1 MSRNIVTFH
10 YTLRDPQGRLLDTSA
25 GGQPISYLEGAGQII
40 DGLDEALR
48 GLSAGTKQ
56 FVQVPAA
63 KAYGEHDPAQVQRVL
78 KSLLPV
84 EGELN
89 PGDQFRAGADQFAP
103 IVRVVEVDGD
113 EVLLDANHPLAGV
126 DLNFE
131 VELTAVREASAE
143 ELAHGHAHQG
153 EGGCCGGGE
162 GGEHDHGHAHG
173 EAGGCCGGKGGGEG
187 CKGGGGHGHGE
198 GAGGCGCSDKA

>member
-1 MSRNIVTFH
+1 M
-10 YTLRDPQGRLLDTSA
+10 LDTST

-48 GLSAGTKQ
+48 GVAVGTKQ
-56 FVQVPAA
+56 TVQVPAA

-84 EGELN
+84 DGELN
-89 PGDQFRAGADQFAP
+89 PGDQFRAGPDQFAP

-126 DLNFE
+126 DLVFD
-131 VELTAVREASAE
+131 VELTAVRAASE
-143 ELAHGHAHQG
+143 EEIAHGHAHQEGGCCGGHGHGHG
-153 EGGCCGGGE
+153 EGGCCGGE
-162 GGEHDHGHAHG
+162 GHEKGHGDG
-173 EAGGCCGGKGGGEG
+173 GGCCGGGEAGHAHGKEDDCCGGGGHEH
-187 CKGGGGHGHGE
+187 GGGHGHG
-198 GAGGCGCSDKA
+198 GGGCGCKDKA